1 MGLAAA
7 ARSTTASAPP
17 APHNPSSDDS
27 LLDAPPSPSPPPEPH
42 AAPSVPHCKL
52 ARSLETPAGARRQAA
67 REGEE
72 SEGDTFSEHSE
83 TSIWSVSSCTSEL
96 DMYLSRQQHEKRV
109 LRRDPRSVQLCSEE
123 ENRGQGRRP
132 ALRVA
137 ASSCSRRALL
147 SAREQPVPKE
157 TTSMH
162 SKGQGRTGGARR
174 ERVGRNE
181 ERPDVNV
188 SLSTSSPASTGAPSP
203 SEPAR
208 LHKAAS
214 RSLRPQKGTQV
225 SCESS
230 GVRRINVSRGAEA
243 GSGSASDRRK
253 RGLGRGED
261 CHGHGRRGRSNAVV
275 AQEGGDRM
283 EAKVGGEDTIDRKRI
298 AKRNLDSSQEMGNIL
313 AEYAEKVLHLNDA
326 SPSPSPSCTPA
337 LHCPCNGSAVEERG
351 LESEDGDNGQTLD
364 KTMKSCTGDVGNPI
378 EAILVQIHAALD
390 ASKTKKCP
398 SEAPTP
404 LRCPPRD
411 ATTVVAA
418 DSCQQASGPE
428 RDQDVFNNKKQ
439 QTPTE
444 RSPDALESMRPRLLH
459 EADEYRQD
467 CHAEQARLRIME
479 LQEMSH
485 VNEALSMLR
494 PMSTQGLVSPVLNV
508 GQGSSP
514 ERERLVHDIM
524 VLMDMALDAS
534 PRSIAAGGGQQTL
547 LAGKAVCGDVVE
559 AEYEN
564 ASGEGG
570 IQNEVRESEWSTAED
585 GAGEHRKDVRL
596 DSNECVA
603 SAVSQDTNQTPRPV
617 DAAAHAKMQTPVGL
631 GLSEGFEAVQG
642 PAIGLEPGLRDAHSE
657 KLRGVLSRLLQ
668 AQLLEME
675 AHVGEVSA
683 ALSHVYLHDPGEQA
697 TLSTPGRRC
706 LLHTYCSP
714 LASSPGEEMAVA
726 GLERPEEQGDESTL
740 GLIWSCA
747 KIGDMNKE
755 GGQGGG
761 HAKGAGSEMRLN
773 MGGAE
778 YVFGLGGATGQDE
791 ESARCPFQE
800 HLESRRLGGGEALGG
815 EGGGERLARGVGDDV
830 VAVEGE
836 EIKREAQEA
845 TAVMLRVLQR
855 AREKDE
861 SRGRESSTEED
872 GTRRLELLGDR
883 SQAVGAEE
891 RRGDGKRDVD
901 GENII
906 SRARQLAAEASQ
918 ASARL
923 LHLVDNRLGDPL
935 EAADSNGF
943 IDDGRGRGRKR
954 MLERREAGPSRAV
967 SPAERGRAGSRSLS
981 SGGETAQEGRRRS
994 KGLPPCAPKPRAK
1007 SAPRP
1012 VTCPRH
1018 DAAGGQRI
1026 DRTTGSEGAALEH
1039 GPGRKNG
1046 ALDSEGKMAGGSV
1059 GEMKNGNFT
1068 AEGILTMLQQGFA
1081 ILGQGDDLPSADA
1094 VLFPEANS
1102 F

>member
-7 ARSTTASAPP
+7 AARSTQDLIPP
-17 APHNPSSDDS
+17 APPSSDDS

-42 AAPSVPHCKL
+42 AAPSVPHCKV
-52 ARSLETPAGARRQAA
+52 ARSLETPSGTRRQAA

-72 SEGDTFSEHSE
+72 SEGDTCSEHSE
-83 TSIWSVSSCTSEL
+83 MSIWSVSSCTSEL

-109 LRRDPRSVQLCSEE
+109 LRRDPRAVKLCSEE

-132 ALRVA
+132 ALRVTP
-137 ASSCSRRALL
+137 SSCSRRALL
-147 SAREQPVPKE
+147 SAREQQVPKK

-174 ERVGRNE
+174 ERAGRTE

-203 SEPAR
+203 SEPAP
-208 LHKAAS
+208 LHKAAN
-214 RSLRPQKGTQV
+214 RSLRSQTGTQV

-230 GVRRINVSRGAEA
+230 GVRRIDVSRGADA

-275 AQEGGDRM
+275 AREGGDRM
-283 EAKVGGEDTIDRKRI
+283 GAKAGKDDAIDRKTI
-298 AKRNLDSSQEMGNIL
+298 AKRNLDSSREMGNML
-313 AEYAEKVLHLNDA
+313 AEYVEKVLRLNDA
-326 SPSPSPSCTPA
+326 SPSPSPSCTRA
-337 LHCPCNGSAVEERG
+337 LHVPCNGTAGDERG
-351 LESEDGDNGQTLD
+351 VESGDGDDGQTLD
-364 KTMKSCTGDVGNPI
+364 KTLKSCTGDVGNPI

-390 ASKTKKCP
+390 AAKTKKRP
-398 SEAPTP
+398 SETLTP

-411 ATTVVAA
+411 ATTDVPA

-428 RDQDVFNNKKQ
+428 RDQDGFHNKKQ
-439 QTPTE
+439 QTAAE
-444 RSPDALESMRPRLLH
+444 RSPDALKSMRPRLLN

-467 CHAEQARLRIME
+467 CHAEQARPRIMG
-479 LQEMSH
+479 LQEISD
-485 VNEALSMLR
+485 VNEALNILR
-494 PMSTQGLVSPVLNV
+494 PTSTQGLVSPVLNV

-524 VLMDMALDAS
+524 VLMDMALDSS
-534 PRSIAAGGGQQTL
+534 PRSIAAGGGQQQL
-547 LAGKAVCGDVVE
+547 LAGKAAGGDVVE

-564 ASGEGG
+564 AAGEGG
-570 IQNEVRESEWSTAED
+570 IQNEVREREWSSAED
-585 GAGEHRKDVRL
+585 GAGEHRKHVRL
-596 DSNECVA
+596 DSNGCVA
-603 SAVSQDTNQTPRPV
+603 SAVSQDANQTPRPV

-631 GLSEGFEAVQG
+631 GQSEGFEAIQG
-642 PAIGLEPGLRDAHSE
+642 PLMGHELDLRDAHSE

-683 ALSHVYLHDPGEQA
+683 ALSHAYLHDPGEQA

-714 LASSPGEEMAVA
+714 LASSPKEGMAVS
-726 GLERPEEQGDESTL
+726 GLERPEEQGDKSTL

-800 HLESRRLGGGEALGG
+800 QLESRRLGGGEALAG
-815 EGGGERLARGVGDDV
+815 EGGGGRLARGVGDDV
-830 VAVEGE
+830 VAEDGE

-845 TAVMLRVLQR
+845 TVVMLRVLQR
-855 AREKDE
+855 ARGKDE
-861 SRGRESSTEED
+861 KRGRESFADED
-872 GTRRLELLGDR
+872 GTRRLELLSDR
-883 SQAVGAEE
+883 SQAVGAEG

-935 EAADSNGF
+935 EAADPNSV

-954 MLERREAGPSRAV
+954 VLSEEREV
-967 SPAERGRAGSRSLS
+967 
-981 SGGETAQEGRRRS
+981 RRRR

-1018 DAAGGQRI
+1018 DAAAGRLRI
-1026 DRTTGSEGAALEH
+1026 DRTTGWEGADLEH
-1039 GPGRKNG
+1039 GDERKNG
-1046 ALDSEGKMAGGSV
+1046 ELDSEGKMAGGSV
-1059 GEMKNGNFT
+1059 GEMKKEGTFT

-1081 ILGQGDDLPSADA
+1081 ILGQGDDLPCADA